1 LIPIRV
7 KAATVAAVVNQLVP
21 WRQPYSKFFS
31 LSEKTLCGTHHIPE
45 ADEGKTS
52 KMTEAG
58 MAGAGRA
65 AAQPAVPGQP
75 VLVRALSLLAQF
87 TEHRRALGLSELA
100 RLAGLSPATCLRLV
114 RHLTEWGA
122 LERLEDGRYVVGVRL
137 WEIASLSPRGHGVR
151 QVALPYL
158 EDLYE
163 VTRHHVL
170 LSVLEGRDAVLID
183 RLSSRMATE
192 VAYRVGG
199 RMPLRTTAVG
209 QVLLAY
215 ADADLQA
222 EIFAQPAPA
231 ELGTGDLSPAGLR
244 AALAGVKKSGAAVV
258 RRAQPSR
265 TISVAAPIHGADGAV
280 VAALSI
286 VVPDASTPSHEL
298 VPLVRAAARAIS
310 RNLGHKPLA
319 SGAWRHPGPQGAAPP
334 GA

>member
-52 KMTEAG
+52 KMTEAGMTEAG

-192 VAYRVGG
+192 VAYRGAAGCRCAPPPSG
-199 RMPLRTTAVG
+199 RSCWLMPTPNCRRRYLPN
-209 QVLLAY
+209 L
-215 ADADLQA
+215 
-222 EIFAQPAPA
+222 PPP
-231 ELGTGDLSPAGLR
+231 SW
-244 AALAGVKKSGAAVV
+244 ALAIFPLPDCA
-258 RRAQPSR
+258 RRSR
-265 TISVAAPIHGADGAV
+265 A
-280 VAALSI
+280 
-286 VVPDASTPSHEL
+286 
-298 VPLVRAAARAIS
+298 
-310 RNLGHKPLA
+310 
-319 SGAWRHPGPQGAAPP
+319 
-334 GA
+334 